1 MLFRDVIGQ
10 EELKSGLRER
20 ARQGMI
26 PHANL
31 FLGEEGSGP
40 FALAM
45 ALAQYMSCPH
55 RTDDDSCGECDSCK
69 KFASF
74 QHPDMHFTY
83 PIYTKGDVSKNV
95 STSFNEEWRNFII
108 GKPYPTFTSWIEH
121 LDAAGKNMEVFV
133 GEAEVISRNMAL
145 RSYEGGY
152 KFQVIWLA
160 EYLRQETANKL
171 LKTIEEPTKGTIF
184 LLVASSS
191 DRMLSTILSRTQL
204 IKVNAIADED
214 LTGAI
219 QQRHSLDPQQARDLS
234 QFAEGDYAK
243 VLAMLNNAEGQ
254 KELLGQFTSWMRAC
268 YKRDASELVN
278 MAAALG
284 GAAKQ
289 SQRQFLSYALHFVRQ
304 CIVNNY
310 GQTDLARFTSEE
322 GAFASKFAPFIHHG
336 NVLRITELLNEAM
349 SDLFRNANGK
359 MVFMDLSLRL
369 HHELHRPQ

>member
-1 MLFRDVIGQ
+1 MVFGRFWISRMM
-10 EELKSGLRER
+10 K
-20 ARQGMI
+20 
-26 PHANL
+26 
-31 FLGEEGSGP
+31 
-40 FALAM
+40 
-45 ALAQYMSCPH
+45 
-55 RTDDDSCGECDSCK
+55 
-69 KFASF
+69 
-74 QHPDMHFTY
+74 
-83 PIYTKGDVSKNV
+83 IYSSD
-95 STSFNEEWRNFII
+95 
-108 GKPYPTFTSWIEH
+108 
-121 LDAAGKNMEVFV
+121 MEVFV